1 MIKIELDMYQTLAVA
16 VLVLMLGAYL
26 KSKIYFL
33 RKILYSGTCHW
44 RTVIRH
50 LYLYLLYHRSGR
62 IFIR

>member
-26 KSKIYFL
+26 
-33 RKILYSGTCHW
+33 ILYSGTCHW

>member
-33 RKILYSGTCHW
+33 EILYSGTCHW